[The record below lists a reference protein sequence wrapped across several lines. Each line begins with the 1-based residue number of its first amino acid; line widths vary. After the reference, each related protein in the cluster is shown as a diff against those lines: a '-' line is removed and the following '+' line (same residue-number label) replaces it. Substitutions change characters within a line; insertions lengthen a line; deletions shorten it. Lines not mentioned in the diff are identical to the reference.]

1 MAITRERKEE
11 LMTGYGEL
19 IHKSQG
25 MILAEFSGLNMAGM
39 TRLRSQLREA
49 RGEFHVTKNTIA
61 EIALKQAGLPVPG
74 NGLTGTTAV
83 GFAFE
88 DVPGVARVM
97 VNFAR
102 ESEFLKIKGGLLG
115 KTALSVEEVTALA
128 ELPPLP
134 VLRAQLLG
142 VLNTPARNLAGVI
155 AGSLRQVVNV
165 IKAYAEK
172 DAVEVGVQV

>member
-1 MAITRERKEE
+1 
-11 LMTGYGEL
+11 
-19 IHKSQG
+19 
-25 MILAEFSGLNMAGM
+25 
-39 TRLRSQLREA
+39 
-49 RGEFHVTKNTIA
+49 
-61 EIALKQAGLPVPG
+61 
-74 NGLTGTTAV
+74 V

-142 VLNTPARNLAGVI
+142 VLNTPARNLAGAI

-172 DAVEVGVQV
+172 DAVQAGAEV